1 MEKDISSYLEYLKV
15 ELNYSDNTI
24 SSYEIELFKYKEF
37 LDINKIE
44 YLTITKDEVR
54 EYLKYLDNKKY
65 KSRSIAKNISSIRS
79 FYRYLVSVEKLS
91 KNIFAS
97 IRNPK
102 LEKKLPNYISEMDI
116 VNIFNFVNK
125 KNYKKN
131 IFTNRNL
138 LLLEML
144 YDTGCRVSELVRI
157 ELNNINESEKSI
169 RVYGKGKK
177 ERIVYFGEYTLDI
190 LNLYL
195 IDREELLI
203 GKESEYLFVSKKS
216 GHLTPRR
223 VAQIINEVMDEIEI
237 KNKITPH
244 TFRHTFAT
252 HLLNHNADLRSVQEL
267 LGHSSLS
274 TTQVYTHVSNERL
287 RQVYLATHKDN
298 RKELPIK

>member
-1 MEKDISSYLEYLKV
+1 MEVDIKNYLEHLRV
-15 ELNYSDNTI
+15 ELNYSENTI
-24 SSYEIELFKYKEF
+24 NSYKIELYKYKEF
-37 LDINKIE
+37 LDTFKIN
-44 YLTITKDEVR
+44 YLKITKEEIR
-54 EYLKYLDNKKY
+54 EYLKYLDKLEY
-65 KSRSIAKNISSIRS
+65 KNRSIAKNISSIRS
-79 FYRYLVSVEKLS
+79 FYRYLVSIEKLP

-102 LEKKLPNYISEMDI
+102 LEKKLPNYISELDMVTILD
-116 VNIFNFVNK
+116 FTNK
-125 KNYKKN
+125 KDYKKT
-131 IFTNRNL
+131 IYTNRNL

-144 YDTGCRVSELVRI
+144 YDTGCRVSELVSI
-157 ELNNINESEKSI
+157 QLKDINKSEKSI
-169 RVYGKGKK
+169 RVFGKGSK

-195 IDREELLI
+195 KDREEFLN
-203 GKESEYLFVSKKS
+203 GKISEYLFVSKES
-216 GHLTPRR
+216 CSLTTRR
-223 VAQIINEVMDEIEI
+223 VAQIINEVMEEVEI

-287 RQVYLATHKDN
+287 RQVYLSAHKDN
-298 RKELPIK
+298 RK

>member
-1 MEKDISSYLEYLKV
+1 MEAGIKKYLEYLKV
-15 ELNYSDNTI
+15 ELNYSQNTI
-24 SSYEIELFKYKEF
+24 SSYEIELYKYKEF
-37 LDINKIE
+37 IDTNKINYLKINKEEI
-44 YLTITKDEVR
+44 R

-65 KSRSIAKNISSIRS
+65 KSRSIAKNISTIRG
-79 FYRYLVSVEKLS
+79 FYRYLVSVDKLS

-102 LEKKLPNYISEMDI
+102 LEKKLPNYISELDMVTILD
-116 VNIFNFVNK
+116 FTK
-125 KNYKKN
+125 KKDYKQT

-144 YDTGCRVSELVRI
+144 YDTGCRVSELVHIKLKDVNKI
-157 ELNNINESEKSI
+157 EKNI
-169 RVYGKGKK
+169 RVKGKGNK
-177 ERIVYFGEYTLDI
+177 ERIVYFGEYTLDT

-195 IDREELLI
+195 LDREELLN
-203 GKESEYLFVSKKS
+203 GKKSEYLFVAKESS
-216 GHLTPRR
+216 SLTTRR
-223 VAQIINEVMDEIEI
+223 IAQIINQVIEEVEI

-252 HLLNHNADLRSVQEL
+252 HLLNHDADLRSVQEL

-287 RQVYLATHKDN
+287 RQVYLSAHKDN
-298 RKELPIK
+298 RK